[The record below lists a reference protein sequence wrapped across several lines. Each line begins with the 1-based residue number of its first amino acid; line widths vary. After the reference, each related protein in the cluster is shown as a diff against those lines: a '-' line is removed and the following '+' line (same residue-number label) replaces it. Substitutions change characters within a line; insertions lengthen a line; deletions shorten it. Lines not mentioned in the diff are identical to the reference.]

1 MMSFCI
7 FSVFLYLVVLFH
19 LNTLR
24 VLSNPWIFLILFC
37 VFLSVFFKSWGACTQ
52 SHRTLALVLF
62 KVQWKTWHAFIL
74 SSKLA
79 GRCFPEQPRS
89 ILHLCRSLL
98 GSHLRL
104 WTLFCPLLYC
114 LLFFF
119 SPGVRWCSHC
129 VIRLP
134 FTCTN
139 CGLDKLTSSEVL
151 YQWNLILTKTHKHTQ
166 RQTLSYPSSNSTSST
181 LCLLFRSFSWFSR
194 DIAPKQVWPNRMTY
208 LNIKEHLKA
217 LALRL

>member
-7 FSVFLYLVVLFH
+7 FSAFLYLVVLFH

-52 SHRTLALVLF
+52 SHCTLALVLF

-104 WTLFCPLLYC
+104 WTLLCPLLYC

-151 YQWNLILTKTHKHTQ
+151 YQWNLILTKTHMHTNTH
-166 RQTLSYPSSNSTSST
+166 RGRPCPILPV
-181 LCLLFRSFSWFSR
+181 
-194 DIAPKQVWPNRMTY
+194 IPP
-208 LNIKEHLKA
+208 
-217 LALRL
+217 LALCVFCFVLSAGFQEISPPSRFGQTGWPI

>member
-1 MMSFCI
+1 MSFCI
-7 FSVFLYLVVLFH
+7 FSAFLYLVVLFH

-37 VFLSVFFKSWGACTQ
+37 VFLSVFFKSCGACTQ

-98 GSHLRL
+98 GSDLRL
-104 WTLFCPLLYC
+104 WTLFYPLLYS

-139 CGLDKLTSSEVL
+139 CGLDKLTSSEVP
-151 YQWNLILTKTHKHTQ
+151 YQWKLILTKTHMHTNTH
-166 RQTLSYPSSNSTSST
+166 RGRPCPILRVIP
-181 LCLLFRSFSWFSR
+181 
-194 DIAPKQVWPNRMTY
+194 P
-208 LNIKEHLKA
+208 
-217 LALRL
+217 LALCVFCFVLSAGFQEISPPSRFGQTGWPI